1 MPGAGIWREESD
13 VPVSVEEVRYQEAG
27 DMVWECQAEE
37 GCSNLKLSCVLYHFA
52 ADWHN
57 AVVMLYK
64 EQVQSCCLPPEEGA
78 VLLSLL
84 LLLSFWKER
93 GLIPV

>member
-1 MPGAGIWREESD
+1 MCLSVWKKSD
-13 VPVSVEEVRYQEAG
+13 TRKLETQFGNGRLQ
-27 DMVWECQAEE
+27 E
-37 GCSNLKLSCVLYHFA
+37 GCSNLKLTCVLYHFA

-64 EQVQSCCLPPEEGA
+64 EQVQSCYLPPEEGA

-84 LLLSFWKER
+84 LLLSFWKGR
-93 GLIPV
+93 ALIPL